1 MIPSIIS
8 YWKHLNPYPGGI
20 QSYITVSSGG
30 YFPPVTQPD
39 RYCTNRIQKY
49 YGMVSPNINSL
60 GSTYIS
66 LIFSTYR
73 IPNPIPSNTVQEPNG
88 TTEDTIEN
96 YNF

>member
-8 YWKHLNPYPGGI
+8 YWKHFNPYPGGI
-20 QSYITVSSGG
+20 PSYITVSSGG
-30 YFPPVTQPD
+30 YFPPVTLPD
-39 RYCTNRIQKY
+39 RYCTNRIHKY